1 MDGLFGDIS
10 ATELI
15 GIVLFVVYV
24 IWAVYAY
31 TTQILIVIS
40 QYHLTLKQK
49 KFNVLC
55 VLWFDWTILLGIF
68 VSFGDKGI
76 NSLCKVEFYQPSC
89 WLYSEPNFLVF

>member
-76 NSLCKVEFYQPSC
+76 NSLCKVEFYQPFC